1 MKDKINEKILKDA
14 QFRKGLSI
22 AFFNSTNSAISL
34 VSNWKYRSKKDA
46 IKEVVKLREFFL
58 KEHAKYY
65 ANTIAMVGLTYNPKE
80 VIKRMKMTKTLEELG
95 SLWITLSEDERRDET
110 IVKVKNELKKKYEET
125 SN

>member
-80 VIKRMKMTKTLEELG
+80 VIKRMKMAKTLEELG